1 MKKTTYIMIGAIVG
15 GFIAVLSLSRWYL
28 KHRPVYEFDRW
39 NYEAPS
45 NIPLTTIGGEMT
57 KTPLGTFGAIRFT
70 DIPADVKIANYKGLA
85 VCESDTATR
94 PWLMTRA
101 QWQPL
106 IEKTVSDDTLTVSI
120 NRPAIAD
127 LYGTRVQTEDFILAT
142 VIVPRGKVGS
152 VSAKSHTLYLDSVRA
167 RQFTVFAPDRLVL
180 NVCTI
185 GSLRNYADKINELKL
200 DASAVDTARLYRVG
214 KRFTVTCTTPESAI
228 GTLLIDG
235 VSEGKNATLKLK
247 KANLGTL
254 IWNPDDHITDVTL
267 ETATPIN
274 YIRKK

>member
-1 MKKTTYIMIGAIVG
+1 MKKTTYIMIGATVA
-15 GFIAVLSLSRWYL
+15 GFIAVLSLSQWYL
-28 KHRPVYEFDRW
+28 KHGPGVEFDRW
-39 NYEAPS
+39 DYEIPS
-45 NIPLTTIGGEMT
+45 NIQLTTIGGDVT

-70 DIPADVKIANYKGLA
+70 ETPADVKIANYKGLA

-142 VIVPRGKVGS
+142 VIVPRSKVGS

-167 RQFTVFAPDRLVL
+167 TQLSTFAPDRLVL

-185 GSLRNYADKINELKL
+185 DSLHNYADGLNELKL
-200 DASAVDTARLYRVG
+200 DASAVATARLYRVG

-228 GTLLIDG
+228 GTLRIDG
-235 VSEGKNATLKLK
+235 VSKGKDATLSLK
-247 KANLGTL
+247 KANIGTL
-254 IWNPDDHITDVTL
+254 IWNPDDNITDVTL
-267 ETATPIN
+267 QTGTPIN